1 MVFPLQV
8 SNDGKHPLLEFAMS
22 YFRESNFEFPNADG
36 SIKDNNKKKKKKK
49 GAKNS
54 DWTWKEQVC
63 FSYACRRRSRIIL
76 VEPKPVRDVILAPSH
91 IQCSTV
97 YNVSRSRLQK
107 FKIDL
112 FLIFSY

>member
-1 MVFPLQV
+1 M

-54 DWTWKEQVC
+54 DWTWKEQV
-63 FSYACRRRSRIIL
+63 RRRGPRTATGHG
-76 VEPKPVRDVILAPSH
+76 RNRYA
-91 IQCSTV
+91 
-97 YNVSRSRLQK
+97 
-107 FKIDL
+107 DL
-112 FLIFSY
+112 